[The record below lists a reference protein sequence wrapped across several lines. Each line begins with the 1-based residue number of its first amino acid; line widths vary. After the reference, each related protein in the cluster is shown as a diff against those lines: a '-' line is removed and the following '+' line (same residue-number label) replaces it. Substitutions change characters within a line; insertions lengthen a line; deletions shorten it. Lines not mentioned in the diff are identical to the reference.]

1 MTSTTVTQEQID
13 ALPAAIGRA
22 VTLIEESRTRGEE
35 DVWEEFRDV
44 LDVNVY
50 YNERLGEWRFAIYPV
65 VDHETYTREALAD
78 GSVYNHNK

>member
-35 DVWEEFRDV
+35 DVWEEFRNV

-50 YNERLGEWRFAIYPV
+50 YNERLREWRFAIYPV
-65 VDHETYTREALAD
+65 VNHETHTREALAD